1 MPVPIG
7 ALARKTGVN
16 IETIRYYERIGIL
29 AAPPRTGGG
38 HRMYDDDQFKRL
50 SFVRRTRHLGFS
62 LDEIRT
68 LLSLIDSQSYS
79 CEDVRDI
86 TRRHLD
92 AIRQRIKDLRRM
104 EHVLDEIAAQCDG
117 GQTPDCPIIDALHP
131 GDGIGP

>member
-29 AAPPRTGGG
+29 AAPRRTGGG

-131 GDGIGP
+131 SDEIGP